1 MKQLMKVFWWGA
13 LISFLGSL
21 PLGVLNVTATQLSV
35 ENGIYTAFLFA
46 AGAMIV
52 ELIYVFITLR
62 ALDWVS
68 RKIKLFRLFEWI
80 TTFLILALAINSLI
94 AAINMR
100 KISSIVPAEATHS
113 FLSGMLLSALNPL
126 HIIFWF
132 GWSTILIEKKILHTS
147 KSNYNIYTAG
157 IGLGTI
163 AGFAIFIYGGN
174 YIIHQLLFNQT
185 LINWIIGI
193 ILLIT
198 VFVQVYKIRRRPLAK
213 IIAE

>member
-13 LISFLGSL
+13 VISFLGSL

-35 ENGIYTAFLFA
+35 DNGIYAAFLFA
-46 AGAMIV
+46 VGAMIV

-62 ALDWVS
+62 AMDWVS
-68 RKIKLFRLFEWI
+68 KKIKLFRLFEWI

-94 AAINMR
+94 AAVNMQ
-100 KISSIVPAEATHS
+100 KISSVVPAEAAHS
-113 FLSGMLLSALNPL
+113 FLSGMMLSAINPL

-132 GWSTILIEKKILHTS
+132 GWSTILIEKKILQTS
-147 KSNYNIYTAG
+147 KTSYNIYTAG

-163 AGFAIFIYGGN
+163 AGFAVFIYGGS

-193 ILLIT
+193 VLLIT
-198 VFVQVYKIRRRPLAK
+198 AFIQVYKIRRRPLAK
-213 IIAE
+213 LIAE